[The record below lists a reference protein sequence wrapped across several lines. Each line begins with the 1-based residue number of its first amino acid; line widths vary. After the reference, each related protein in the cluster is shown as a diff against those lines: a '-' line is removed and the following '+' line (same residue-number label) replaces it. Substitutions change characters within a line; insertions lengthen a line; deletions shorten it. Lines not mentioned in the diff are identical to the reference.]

1 MDDYCGVGTANFDN
15 RSFRLNFEITMLF
28 SEPSTVESVEKMFL
42 GDFTRSKPAYA
53 TEFTQRPLWF
63 RLAARTSRLM
73 APVQ

>member
-1 MDDYCGVGTANFDN
+1 
-15 RSFRLNFEITMLF
+15 
-28 SEPSTVESVEKMFL
+28 MFL
-42 GDFTRSKPAYA
+42 ADFTRSKPAYA